1 MNNNDNDEEIISI
14 KTKNSID
21 DYYAF
26 INAVD
31 YKFINNQLLEKNY
44 LKEIVGKVPSLK
56 KAELNFIDDFNDYN
70 FTNIISNNNIHV
82 VDIRSFEK
90 LKDLGILKRPTVIN
104 ISIVEKKFIPDDE
117 DLKKILFKE
126 NDMNKF
132 KILTFDNKQYI
143 IIVNDFNDLFTI
155 EVALSYLFNHVT
167 EDLSLKVL
175 DILNSNIGGTDFQ
188 YNVKPLLMQ
197 SIKNIDT
204 ATVARYEQ
212 QEIFPKK

>member
-1 MNNNDNDEEIISI
+1 
-14 KTKNSID
+14 
-21 DYYAF
+21 
-26 INAVD
+26 
-31 YKFINNQLLEKNY
+31 
-44 LKEIVGKVPSLK
+44 
-56 KAELNFIDDFNDYN
+56 
-70 FTNIISNNNIHV
+70 
-82 VDIRSFEK
+82 
-90 LKDLGILKRPTVIN
+90 
-104 ISIVEKKFIPDDE
+104 
-117 DLKKILFKE
+117 
-126 NDMNKF
+126 MNKF

-143 IIVNDFNDLFTI
+143 IIIDDFNDLFTI

>member
-1 MNNNDNDEEIISI
+1 MNNDEEIISI

-21 DYYAF
+21 DYYVF
-26 INAVD
+26 VNVID
-31 YKFINNQLLEKNY
+31 YKFVDNQLLEKNY
-44 LKEIVGKVPSLK
+44 LKEIIEKVPSLK

-82 VDIRSFEK
+82 VDMRSSEK
-90 LKDLGILKRPTVIN
+90 LQNLGILNRPTAVNIN
-104 ISIVEKKFIPDDE
+104 IIEKKLIPDNKG
-117 DLKKILFKE
+117 LKKILFKE

-212 QEIFPKK
+212 QEIFLKK